1 MIMRLAFSIVTAFE
15 CSILLMDEW
24 LSVGDKDFNEKAKD
38 KLSNFIKSSEILILA
53 SHSEKTLFDNCNKI
67 YNMKEGKLI

>member
-1 MIMRLAFSIVTAFE
+1 MRLAFSIVTAFE